1 MGKVTLTALGIFL
14 LAMAGSASAS
24 GQEKPAKSGPLTG
37 TWECSSHGTQ
47 TGERKFKLE
56 LQQDEEKV
64 TGSVDSEEGGMD
76 ITSAKFKDGSLEI
89 RLETPDG
96 NYVLS
101 AELKDGQLTGKI
113 TLDGKDHATWEG
125 KKAAASPSKSA
136 P

>member
-1 MGKVTLTALGIFL
+1 MRRIASSAMGIVL
-14 LAMAGSASAS
+14 LAMLNSAGAM
-24 GQEKPAKSGPLTG
+24 GQEKSATSGPLTG
-37 TWECSSHGTQ
+37 TWECTSHGSQ
-47 TGERKFKLE
+47 SGDRKFKLD

-89 RLETPDG
+89 RLDTPDG

-101 AELKDGQLTGKI
+101 AELKDGRLTGKI

-125 KKAAASPSKSA
+125 KKAAASPTKSA